1 MTCPETCLWGG
12 RVRILLSG
20 EVLFMMTMLRE
31 THWPLF
37 LCPPRVSGQPV
48 MGHGCVSDC
57 TCGIL
62 WKEEFT
68 TYLSGGSDSKEC
80 ACKAGNLGLIP
91 GSGRS
96 PGGGHGNPLQYSCL
110 ENPMDGGAWRAT
122 VMGLQESDT
131 TEWLSTHAVNV
142 DAIGVVWKGLL
153 CSVRLSLAC
162 EMGENRAISPTSVV
176 YYSF

>member
-1 MTCPETCLWGG
+1 MLLLVPFTDEKTEAERGSMTCPETCLWGG

-31 THWPLF
+31 THWSLF

-131 TEWLSTHAVNV
+131 TEWLSTHARSECWCNRC
-142 DAIGVVWKGLL
+142 GLKRTTLL
-153 CSVRLSLAC
+153 C
-162 EMGENRAISPTSVV
+162 
-176 YYSF
+176 